1 MTEKQQ
7 AKSLWHYYKNFSF
20 TDKLI
25 FGALVLTLALM
36 TNLFYFEVHEEIK
49 RTANPEERLAII
61 VMAALMS
68 FIVLYLIN
76 LISQIVIWIIRK
88 FARIQLKGIPKRE
101 EVKTGQTLLKKI
113 GIKNAL
119 IGLIFVVAAYSI
131 YPRLFA
137 DNDAEIAL
145 IEQAKSACVNWISSK
160 YSSVRFDARG
170 EFIRTQGDELLF
182 VVWGK
187 ERTSERDYNG
197 LRCVYNLSNRSMTK
211 PHAFNPKYY

>member
-25 FGALVLTLALM
+25 FGALVLTLVLM
-36 TNLFYFEVHEEIK
+36 TNLFYFEVQEEIK

-68 FIVLYLIN
+68 FIALYLLN

-88 FARIQLKGIPKRE
+88 FARIQLKGIPTRA

-113 GIKNAL
+113 SIKNAL
-119 IGLIFVVAAYSI
+119 IGFHQNIRAFVLM
-131 YPRLFA
+131 REENLFVLKEM
-137 DNDAEIAL
+137 NCFL
-145 IEQAKSACVNWISSK
+145 LFGVRKEQANVTIMDCDVCIIS
-160 YSSVRFDARG
+160 
-170 EFIRTQGDELLF
+170 RT
-182 VVWGK
+182 
-187 ERTSERDYNG
+187 G
-197 LRCVYNLSNRSMTK
+197 L
-211 PHAFNPKYY
+211 